1 MVSLIVSEFVE
12 LKCDFFV
19 SVGECFND
27 ALGGGGDAGDVV
39 GAETVEESDGEGHL
53 AHEVDGG
60 LLSVGEGKD
69 FVEKLVGECGNIC
82 LVTRGVD
89 TGEREV
95 DDRAE
100 LPHSGSELYV
110 VPQSGWVVGKVD

>member
-1 MVSLIVSEFVE
+1 MSFIVAESEKLESGFSL
-12 LKCDFFV
+12 
-19 SVGECFND
+19 SVGQFLYN
-27 ALGGGGDAGDVV
+27 ALCGGGYAGNVV
-39 GAETVEESDGEGHL
+39 FLQTFEQCHGEGHL